1 MQGYMLE
8 EEECF
13 LYLLLVFM
21 YEVNFKQTKSFHCV
35 CFASECG
42 EVDLSITRFYWHFK
56 KEKER
61 G

>member
-42 EVDLSITRFYWHFK
+42 EVDLSITRFYWHF
-56 KEKER
+56 
-61 G
+61 